1 MKKSELRK
9 LIKEE
14 LLKEKI
20 KSKVIP
26 VGSTVKIIN
35 GLIKNSYGNVDI
47 TGLTGTILR
56 SPTVAD
62 GLYWIEVVRAHKA
75 IVRNYFRKKDF
86 KVLKRGK
93 G

>member
-1 MKKSELRK
+1 MKKSELRE

-35 GLIKNSYGNVDI
+35 GLIKNPYGNVDI
-47 TGLTGTILR
+47 TGLKGTILR
-56 SPTVAD
+56 TPTVAD
-62 GLYWIEVVRAHKA
+62 GLYWIEVVRAPKV
-75 IVRNYFRKKDF
+75 IIRNYFRKKDF

-93 G
+93 